1 MRAQA
6 RARHGVARRPA
17 ARPGGGMA
25 VGPAVL
31 GVALL
36 LAVALACR
44 CAWATADGPA
54 APVEAPPVVPPQA
67 APATA
72 PEDWSFSRCTATL
85 ADDPDGARDY
95 AEDWRAH
102 GGGLEAGQCAA
113 LAQMEVG
120 DVATAAAAL
129 DRLARTPGWP
139 AGMAPGARVPVEDT
153 PQSLRRRATVA
164 EEAARA
170 WQADDSPKQAM
181 DSATY
186 GLTLAPGD
194 TALRLVYARVAVEL
208 GQPRQAIDMLT
219 PLPATPAARDEALV
233 ARAGAWRQLGRIDQ
247 GMADIDAALKDMPHN
262 GPALL
267 ERGILHQ
274 REGQMEAARAD
285 WQEVVALAP
294 DSDEADLARQDLSLL
309 ETDPEAP

>member
-1 MRAQA
+1 MCRAWADECGDESFRVPARFPFSMRAQA

-31 GVALL
+31 GWPCCWPWRWPAG
-36 LAVALACR
+36 AR
-44 CAWATADGPA
+44 GPRPMA
-54 APVEAPPVVPPQA
+54 RRPRWKRHLWCPQA

-186 GLTLAPGD
+186 GLTLAPGI
-194 TALRLVYARVAVEL
+194 
-208 GQPRQAIDMLT
+208 PRCVWSMRGSRWNWAS
-219 PLPATPAARDEALV
+219 P
-233 ARAGAWRQLGRIDQ
+233 GR
-247 GMADIDAALKDMPHN
+247 P
-262 GPALL
+262 
-267 ERGILHQ
+267 
-274 REGQMEAARAD
+274 
-285 WQEVVALAP
+285 
-294 DSDEADLARQDLSLL
+294 S
-309 ETDPEAP
+309 TC